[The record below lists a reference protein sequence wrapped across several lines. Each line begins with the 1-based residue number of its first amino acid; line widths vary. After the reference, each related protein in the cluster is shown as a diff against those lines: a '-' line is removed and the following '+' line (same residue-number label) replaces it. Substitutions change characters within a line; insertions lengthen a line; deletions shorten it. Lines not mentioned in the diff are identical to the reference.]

1 MMTDHGAFT
10 RLLKALGD
18 TVPPGTTLPIT
29 YRTYEDHDWIEL
41 GELTLDDDTPEDVF
55 DALVQSFKFSA
66 APQALNYKDQRWT
79 PKKGRTPYR
88 FDLGP
93 SEEWITQ
100 EVHDQGEILI
110 TPESVTLPDIFPR
123 YILEDFRTIL
133 SPQGP
138 NHRLQLSLFK
148 QFELDYKASIK
159 DPFLQ
164 KTWNTHRVLR
174 VDTRGPSGL
183 FLVDHNYQTIPLPDT
198 LPWSEGHP
206 TPVYHHHVSSWV
218 HGTVTQQLLHYQH
231 TLHNRP
237 DTLTAWMMTQ
247 LGQSLP
253 SLAWNSPV
261 ISEWNLSLIEITP
274 PKKIS
279 FHPTLS
285 GMTVVS
291 PEGAILGHL
300 ITDSWIDPQGF
311 KADALELITHL
322 QEASR
327 PQAVILAGP
336 SGSGKTTLAQ
346 VLSPGNK
353 VQTATTRSP
362 RPGESDKDY
371 FFMSPTLFEKTDML
385 APTHY
390 DGADYGI
397 PDWEYEQRI
406 QRPLSIFVVDAEGV
420 EPLRKRLAQDEV
432 KTTTIVLTLPKEIL
446 ERRLWERD
454 GHLDRL
460 SQSLKDLEALEDL
473 PNTHTLNAL
482 HSLETLVD
490 EVWELLSPCGI
501 LEERRERK
509 THHDH

>member
-1 MMTDHGAFT
+1 MTDHGAFT

-18 TVPPGTTLPIT
+18 TIPPSITLPIT

-55 DALVQSFKFSA
+55 DTLVASFKFSA

-110 TPESVTLPDIFPR
+110 TPESVILPDIFPR

-159 DPFLQ
+159 DPFLR

-206 TPVYHHHVSSWV
+206 TPVYHHHVSSWMT
-218 HGTVTQQLLHYQH
+218 GEITQKRIHYQE
-231 TLHNRP
+231 TLHHQP
-237 DTLTAWMMTQ
+237 DILTAWMMTQ
-247 LGQSLP
+247 LSRSVP
-253 SLAWNSPV
+253 SLTWNGRV
-261 ISEWNLSLIEITP
+261 VSEWNLSLLEMTP
-274 PKKIS
+274 PKKVTIY
-279 FHPTLS
+279 PTLS
-285 GMTVVS
+285 GMAVVS
-291 PEGAILGHL
+291 PQGDIVGQVIAETIN
-300 ITDSWIDPQGF
+300 TQGF
-311 KADALELITHL
+311 QKDTQDLIAHF
-322 QEASR
+322 QEAAK

-346 VLSPGNK
+346 RLAPGNK

-371 FFMSPTLFEKTDML
+371 FFMSPTLFEKTDMI

-390 DGADYGI
+390 DGAHYGI
-397 PDWEYEQRI
+397 PEWEYEQRI
-406 QRPLSIFVVDAEGV
+406 QRPLSIFIVDAEGV
-420 EPLRKRLAQDEV
+420 EPLRTRLKEDKV
-432 KTTTIVLTLPKEIL
+432 KTTTIVLTLPKDFL

-454 GHLDRL
+454 GNLDRL

-482 HSLETLVD
+482 HSLETLVG

-509 THHDH
+509 KPHDD